1 MPYIPYTDEQKQL
14 ANSINLPE
22 FLRLRGENIEKIG
35 RESKLIYTD
44 STGTHDSITMS
55 GSIWYDH
62 KNQIGGGPIKF
73 MQTHYGM
80 SFQEAMES
88 LLGYSVEPLFHVPT
102 KTAEEKRPF
111 HLPEANGD
119 MHRVYAYL
127 MKQRFIAPEII
138 THFAKAHTL
147 YEDKAHHNAVFVGVD
162 ENGTPKQAHKRS
174 TNSFGKSFRMTVEGS
189 DTRYSFAHFGDSEKL
204 YVFEAPIDMLSFL
217 TLFPA
222 DWEKYSYIAMN
233 GVYESAVLHALET
246 NPNLLQIILC
256 TDHDI
261 GGIEAAYRL
270 KDILQA
276 HGYNDVIRMLPEQKD
291 WNEVLKAKNGADA
304 LPAVSHPQ
312 LEAYLSQANVL
323 EQYHCNPE
331 KLPSQ
336 IYATF
341 KNEQYQSLTEYALA
355 GSAFFLSKVRQDAC
369 WAWCRQQMVSGYRPH
384 SDKGGKVLK
393 LSALEEQIQVC
404 MKDLKKTIWIDRDY
418 ELAGHNLLCL
428 ADRAMRV
435 KVEEVLEQE
444 SEEIEDVMGVRIE
457 LS

>member
-1 MPYIPYTDEQKQL
+1 
-14 ANSINLPE
+14 
-22 FLRLRGENIEKIG
+22 
-35 RESKLIYTD
+35 
-44 STGTHDSITMS
+44 
-55 GSIWYDH
+55 
-62 KNQIGGGPIKF
+62 
-73 MQTHYGM
+73 M

-127 MKQRFIAPEII
+127 MKQRYIAPEII

-246 NPNLLQIILC
+246 HPNLLQIILC

-276 HGYNDVIRMLPEQKD
+276 HGYNDVIRMLPEQKG
-291 WNEVLKAKNGADA
+291 WKWSCKSRRN
-304 LPAVSHPQ
+304 
-312 LEAYLSQANVL
+312 
-323 EQYHCNPE
+323 
-331 KLPSQ
+331 
-336 IYATF
+336 
-341 KNEQYQSLTEYALA
+341 
-355 GSAFFLSKVRQDAC
+355 
-369 WAWCRQQMVSGYRPH
+369 
-384 SDKGGKVLK
+384 
-393 LSALEEQIQVC
+393 
-404 MKDLKKTIWIDRDY
+404 
-418 ELAGHNLLCL
+418 
-428 ADRAMRV
+428 
-435 KVEEVLEQE
+435 
-444 SEEIEDVMGVRIE
+444 
-457 LS
+457 